1 MPRIAD
7 RAGKMKIT
15 SLLLLV
21 VVVAGVYYGYAF
33 GSVYWRKY
41 SVTEAVDAQLAFAG
55 QVADETIRQQIA
67 DRIGEMKLPPEAK
80 RIRMSRSASRT
91 LQVTVK
97 YTETVNL
104 LYGTRD
110 IPVSIT
116 RRRTY

>member
-7 RAGKMKIT
+7 RTGKVKIT
-15 SLLLLV
+15 SLILLV
-21 VVVAGVYYGYAF
+21 VVAAGLYYAYAF
-33 GSVYWRKY
+33 GSVHWRKY

-67 DRIGEMKLPPEAK
+67 DRIGAMKLPPEAK
-80 RIRMSRSASRT
+80 RIRMSRTAART
-91 LQVTVK
+91 VQVTVK

-104 LYGTRD
+104 LYGTKD
-110 IPVSIT
+110 IPVSVT